1 MQPVDTEAREAAAWA
16 AFLQQLTGHLAAQW
30 PLMQERLGDRMPAF
44 VELCAQQTLQRGFV
58 RAASVARMANLWC
71 VWGPGFHDKPGFE
84 WAAELLKRDS
94 DAEWLT
100 LHQLLQ
106 RSLKALAQLPDTRI
120 APATL
125 VAADQRLIETFG
137 RLGRHGELHPREP
150 EPLPARACDLEAVE
164 LRLLEPAVAEQYV
177 FAAGQWQR
185 ATLPVPAPVRVD
197 IDHPVP
203 RLIAVLGDVP
213 EAKPATR
220 VQLRS
225 RAHAQC
231 DDREHPALRFAGTHG
246 QWLWVGHE
254 TRAVSWPVSALRQ
267 PLPPAGAGTAIAEET
282 SPDIFKLELATC
294 GLRDDG
300 EAIGPLATQL
310 WVWPAAQWLLTLER
324 TAAEA
329 QPVLPGRDAVARGA
343 TRCTVERD
351 GTAQDA
357 APLRAGFDQGLDA
370 AAWRAQ
376 QSLLAALAAAPGMAP
391 PRLDGALS
399 LLTGRAAITWGWALG
414 PQGMN
419 ARAFLRTLGAL
430 EMQACAVDLH
440 TESELTVGEGRARLR
455 LHCSGREALAVQW
468 QRDSAEPLLTAALMP
483 AKASF
488 RIPFTAEVLPLAG
501 DAGTLL
507 QAAGPCSGALVGEAG
522 LRPRLSGGSG
532 WCWYAQ
538 LRLEPAALPLA
549 LVDPLLGRREVV
561 LPLWGAQALLDWSL
575 G

>member
-120 APATL
+120 APAAL
-125 VAADQRLIETFG
+125 AAADQRLIDTFG

-150 EPLPARACDLEAVE
+150 ETLPAQACDLEAAE
-164 LRLLEPAVAEQYV
+164 LRLLEAAVGQQYV
-177 FAAGQWQR
+177 FVGGQWQR
-185 ATLPVPAPVRVD
+185 TALPVPAPVRVD
-197 IDHPVP
+197 LEHPVP
-203 RLIAVLGDVP
+203 RLMAVLGDVP
-213 EAKPATR
+213 GAQPATR

-225 RAHAQC
+225 RPHAQC

-246 QWLWVGHE
+246 LWRWVGHE
-254 TRAVSWPVSALRQ
+254 TKAVSWPVSTLQ
-267 PLPPAGAGTAIAEET
+267 QPPAPAGPGTAIAEET
-282 SPDIFKLELATC
+282 SPDIFKFDLATC

-300 EAIGPLATQL
+300 EAIGPLASQL
-310 WVWPAAQWLLTLER
+310 WVWPAAQWLVTLER
-324 TAAEA
+324 TAAES
-329 QPVLPGRDAVARGA
+329 QPVLPGREPVARGA

-351 GTAQDA
+351 GAAQDA
-357 APLRAGFDQGLDA
+357 VPLRRGFEQGLDA
-370 AAWRAQ
+370 ATARALQAW
-376 QSLLAALAAAPGMAP
+376 LAALSQVPGLAA
-391 PRLDGALS
+391 PRLDAQLA
-399 LLTGRAAITWGWALG
+399 LLTGRSAMTWGWALG

-430 EMQACAVDLH
+430 EMQACTAELH
-440 TESELTVGEGRARLR
+440 AESELTFGDGRARLR
-455 LHCSGREALAVQW
+455 LHCQGRQALAMQW
-468 QRDSAEPLLTAALMP
+468 QREAAEPLLAATLLP
-483 AKASF
+483 ARASF
-488 RIPFTAEVLPLAG
+488 CFPFTAELTPLAG
-501 DAGTLL
+501 DTGTLL
-507 QAAGPCSGALVGEAG
+507 QAAGPMSGALVGEAG

-538 LRLEPAALPLA
+538 LRLEAGVLPVQLM
-549 LVDPLLGRREVV
+549 DPLLGCRSAS
-561 LPLWGAQALLDWSL
+561 LPLWSEQVLLDWSL